1 MIRSTCIVR
10 VLVFVLASLFI
21 LYVLAGYP
29 LIAALWARFFPQP
42 VTKQFAPRTVSIL
55 IPVRNGEQWLEAKLQ
70 TIGALDYPPELLET
84 IIISSASQDRT
95 TAIAKQRAGSH
106 LRVIEVEQPGKAIA
120 LNAGMAAATG
130 EILFFTDVR
139 QSLDPHCLKA
149 LVANFADPRVGIV
162 SGELV
167 IREGESLEEANV
179 GLYWK
184 YEKLIRSR
192 QSRIDSIP
200 GATGSVCAMRREL
213 ASPIP
218 PGTLL
223 DDVYLPLCAFFR
235 GYRSVWEAEAK
246 AFDYPASLKTEF
258 WRKVRTLAGVY
269 QILGMFPRLLVPN
282 HRLWIHFVSH
292 KLGRLILPYAFMA
305 ALLSSFGLPVPLR
318 YWVLAA
324 QAAFYSLA
332 LLDLVLSGASPLKRL
347 SSPAGTFVGLMAASA
362 CAASVL
368 VVHPDKLWRPTR

>member
-1 MIRSTCIVR
+1 VSIWI
-10 VLVFVLASLFI
+10 FGAASALI
-21 LYVLAGYP
+21 LYVLLGYP
-29 LIAALWARFFPQP
+29 LIAALWARCFPQP
-42 VTKQFAPRTVSIL
+42 VRKQFTPRTVSIL
-55 IPVRNGEQWLEAKLQ
+55 LPVHNGDRWLEAKLR
-70 TIGALDYPPELLET
+70 TIGELDYPPELIHT
-84 IIISSASQDRT
+84 IVISSASRDRT
-95 TAIAKQRAGSH
+95 VAMAKLHTGPR
-106 LRVIEVEQPGKAIA
+106 LRVIEVDLPGKALA

-139 QSLDPHCLKA
+139 QALDPVCLKA
-149 LVANFADPRVGIV
+149 LVANFADPRVGVV

-167 IREGESLEEANV
+167 IREGDSLEEASV

-223 DDVYLPLCAFFR
+223 DDVYLPLTAFFR
-235 GYRSVWEAEAK
+235 GYRSVWEGDAK
-246 AFDYPASLKTEF
+246 AFDYPATLKTEF

-292 KLGRLILPYAFMA
+292 KLGRLVLPYALIA
-305 ALLSSFGLPVPLR
+305 ALISSFGLPVPLR
-318 YWVLAA
+318 YWIIAA
-324 QAAFYSLA
+324 QAAFYCVA
-332 LLDLVLSGASPLKRL
+332 LLDLALPGASALKRL
-347 SSPAGTFVGLMAASA
+347 SSPVGTFVGLMAASA

-368 VVHPDKLWRPTR
+368 VVDPDKLWRPTR

>member
-1 MIRSTCIVR
+1 MSISI
-10 VLVFVLASLFI
+10 FVLAWSVI
-21 LYVLAGYP
+21 LYVLVGYP
-29 LIAALWARFFPQP
+29 LIAALWARWFPQR
-42 VTKQFAPRTVSIL
+42 VAKQFAPRAVSIL
-55 IPVRNGEQWLEAKLQ
+55 VPVRNGDQWLEAKLRS
-70 TIGALDYPPELLET
+70 IGELDYPPELLDV
-84 IIISSASQDRT
+84 IVISSASRDRT
-95 TAIAKQRAGSH
+95 VAIAKQHAGPR
-106 LRVIEVEQPGKAIA
+106 LRVIEIAQPGKAIA

-139 QSLDPHCLKA
+139 QTLDPHCLKA

-200 GATGSVCAMRREL
+200 GATGSICAMRREL

-235 GYRSVWEAEAK
+235 GYRSVWEADAK

-292 KLGRLILPYAFMA
+292 KLGRLILPYALFA
-305 ALLSSFGLPVPLR
+305 ALLSSLGLPVPLR

-324 QAAFYSLA
+324 QVVFYSLA
-332 LLDLVLSGASPLKRL
+332 LLDLALSGASPLKRL

-368 VVHPDKLWRPTR
+368 IVHPDKLWKPTR